1 MTCPVCEVLRAQL
14 DESTRERLELLHR
27 VLAPPATPVEPP
39 VTEEMKPITPQHMP
53 WRVRQQMLEQEDH
66 RTAVLMRQRK
76 EEIEKLERELGVS
89 EPSAVGEK

>member
-1 MTCPVCEVLRAQL
+1 
-14 DESTRERLELLHR
+14 
-27 VLAPPATPVEPP
+27 
-39 VTEEMKPITPQHMP
+39 
-53 WRVRQQMLEQEDH
+53 MLEQEDH